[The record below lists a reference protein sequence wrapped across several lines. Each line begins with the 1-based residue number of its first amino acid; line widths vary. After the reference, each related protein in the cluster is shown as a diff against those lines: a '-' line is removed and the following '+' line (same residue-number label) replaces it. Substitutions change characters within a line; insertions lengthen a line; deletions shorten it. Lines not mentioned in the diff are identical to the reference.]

1 MAALRGLM
9 LISGSCAIRA
19 SEPCQGGNAA
29 ALSRNSYVPQG
40 CLDGVLPF
48 SQRMPVYFLKVAGSF
63 GKIMLAILFI
73 LFCIITGTLLLW
85 CFIPSLQNSGCYDI
99 RGAGLD
105 IPWWCALLPA
115 AYISGTVITCW
126 AVYFFAYL
134 EEALHPGSA
143 RPLISGNIF
152 GILLILL
159 IDILFCII
167 IKKRKGGISFPLY
180 DSLLKHPFIYALWL
194 ILAVFLLFF
203 FYRTFNVYSDEL
215 RVGLSVFSDF
225 ATHIGMERSFAVG
238 NNFPTAYSHFAGSD
252 IRYHFMY
259 QFMMGNLEFLGL
271 RIDHAFNI
279 PSFLGM
285 MSLCMLLYVYAAKL
299 TGSRGAGMLSVFFL
313 LFRSSPSFFK
323 WLSELRPGENFLK
336 LLKNRTE
343 FWDYTDKENWGLWNL
358 KVYMNQRHL
367 AFAMAF
373 VIVLLL
379 LWTPCIK
386 SLNGKYEKKRAAV
399 LALFSGIML
408 GAMSFWNG
416 AMVIGALAILFVL
429 ALFSDNK
436 PAFLLLA
443 LISVGMSMLTSRFFI
458 NGSAVSPSFHYGFL
472 AENATI
478 PGTIDYM
485 LKLTGILLILV
496 AVCFV
501 ISEAAERVL
510 ILAFSAPLILAFTLS
525 LTIDITVGHKYVMLS
540 LNLFGIFAALLLY
553 KLWKSGRMSVRLSA
567 VILGL
572 ILTITGL
579 AEAKILYNLDRDTL
593 DYELDDPLVEWIEKN
608 SDSKDIFLSSPYS
621 LDRPVLGGAMLYYG
635 WPYYAWS
642 AGYDTGYRER
652 IAAEIYSTKDPT
664 RRDELLKQEGIRFI
678 IVDKAAREYYK
689 VFEAGIAGAYTAV
702 YSEGQ
707 DDQRLTIYERKER

>member
-1 MAALRGLM
+1 M
-9 LISGSCAIRA
+9 I
-19 SEPCQGGNAA
+19 
-29 ALSRNSYVPQG
+29 
-40 CLDGVLPF
+40 
-48 SQRMPVYFLKVAGSF
+48 
-63 GKIMLAILFI
+63 
-73 LFCIITGTLLLW
+73 
-85 CFIPSLQNSGCYDI
+85 
-99 RGAGLD
+99 
-105 IPWWCALLPA
+105 PA
-115 AYISGTVITCW
+115 AYIVGTVITCW
-126 AVYFFAYL
+126 SVYFFAYF
-134 EEALHPGSA
+134 EEAVHPGA
-143 RPLISGNIF
+143 DTPLVPGNIF
-152 GILLILL
+152 GVLLILML
-159 IDILFCII
+159 DIFLFIML
-167 IKKRKGGISFPLY
+167 KKREGGLSVPPQ
-180 DSLLKHPFIYALWL
+180 DPVRKHPYIYGLWL
-194 ILAVFLLFF
+194 LLALFLLFF
-203 FYRTFNVYSDEL
+203 FYRTFNVSDNEL

-238 NNFPTAYSHFAGSD
+238 NNFPTAYSHYAGSD

-285 MSLCMLLYVYAAKL
+285 MSLCMLLYVYGAKL
-299 TGSRGAGMLSVFFL
+299 SGNRVAGVLSVIFL

-323 WLSELRPGENFLK
+323 WLAELKPGENFLK
-336 LLKNRTE
+336 LLSERTE
-343 FWDYTDKENWGLWNL
+343 FWSYTDKENWGLWNL

-373 VIVLLL
+373 VLLL
-379 LWTPCIK
+379 LILWTPCLK
-386 SLNGKYEKKRAAV
+386 SLMSRYDKKTALI

-443 LISVGMSMLTSRFFI
+443 VIAVGMSMLTSRFFI
-458 NGSAVSPSFHYGFL
+458 NGSAVSPSFQYGFL

-478 PGTIDYM
+478 PGTVDYM
-485 LKLTGILLILV
+485 LKLTGILLILM
-496 AVCFV
+496 AICFV
-501 ISEAAERVL
+501 VSETSERVL
-510 ILAFSAPLILAFTLS
+510 ILAFSAPLILAFTIS
-525 LTIDITVGHKYVMLS
+525 LTVDITVGHKYVMLS

-553 KLWKSGRMSVRLSA
+553 KLWKNGRISIRISS

-572 ILTITGL
+572 ALSLTGL
-579 AEAKILYNLDRDTL
+579 AETLILYNIDRGTL
-593 DYELDDPLVEWIEKN
+593 DYDLDDPLVEWIEKN
-608 SDSKDIFLSSPYS
+608 SDSKDIYLSAPYS

-642 AGYDTGYRER
+642 AGYDTKYRES
-652 IAAEIYSTKDPT
+652 IAGEIYSTTDPV

-678 IVDKAAREYYK
+678 IVDKAVRENYE

-707 DDQRLTIYERKER
+707 DEYRLTIYERKER